1 MLLEA
6 LSLPWQLVTAE
17 EAPGGH
23 SGDSR
28 MRSSEALVGGQAV
41 IEGVMMRAPHSYCV
55 SVRKPKGE
63 IQEQTG
69 KIVRPSERNKIW
81 GWPLL
86 RGLGTLGQAMVLG
99 LRALRF
105 SADVALEEDGE
116 SAREEAAGRPPKR
129 ISNRWMALNLVVSI
143 GFFVVLYKFVP
154 LAVATWAGKRVPAL
168 HGWLGLNLVDGL
180 LRIFLFLVFVASL
193 SLAREIRRVFE
204 YHGAEHQVVFN
215 YESGQPVAV
224 EQARRF
230 SRFHPRCGTSFLLTV
245 MVIAMVLYMLIPFST
260 FGLRFVA
267 RIALLPVIAGLSYE
281 IIRLAARRQGFFW
294 AVVAA
299 PGLWTQRL
307 TTRQPDDQQLEV
319 AIHALDGAMEGER
332 RQGFQPVIS

>member
-1 MLLEA
+1 MLLGTLA
-6 LSLPWQLVTAE
+6 LPWQVITAE
-17 EAPGGH
+17 EPPVGNP
-23 SGDSR
+23 DPSR
-28 MRSSEALVGGQAV
+28 VRPSEALVGGQAV
-41 IEGVMMRAPHSYCV
+41 LEGVMMRAPHSYCV

-63 IQEQTG
+63 IQAQTG

-105 SADVALEEDGE
+105 SADVALEEDG
-116 SAREEAAGRPPKR
+116 RPAKPL
-129 ISNRWMALNLVVSI
+129 SSWWMALNLVVSI

-180 LRIFLFLVFVASL
+180 LRIFLFLGFVASL